1 MIFSR
6 DHVNERP
13 GWICLVVIAM
23 LPPFFYLAIWASVQ
37 ITLIQIAHPTTAL
50 VPWEK
55 KSGLSYLAHLHDLP
69 SGLSKNF
76 QTFIGDG
83 SLLRE

>member
-13 GWICLVVIAM
+13 GWICVVVIAM

-37 ITLIQIAHPTTAL
+37 IPEGRQMYTRTKQQDEGNIKATPT
-50 VPWEK
+50 VP
-55 KSGLSYLAHLHDLP
+55 S
-69 SGLSKNF
+69 F
-76 QTFIGDG
+76 RQ
-83 SLLRE
+83 